1 MGKESGKSFARIS
14 RANVFAAVEAH
25 RASTLS
31 GSANRSDFS
40 RIMQLKIVDSRV
52 CRTIKNRS
60 AIVLN
65 FVVSSH

>member
-1 MGKESGKSFARIS
+1 MRYAIS
-14 RANVFAAVEAH
+14 SSVKALCRVEAH

-40 RIMQLKIVDSRV
+40 RIMQLKIVNSRV